1 MEGHVSPDE
10 GDTVPGGRGG
20 NGGMRGEDGGR
31 EWREGGGERE
41 EEKRNNIMTADL
53 EIRTAL

>member
-1 MEGHVSPDE
+1 MRETRSLGGGEGREEKEE
-10 GDTVPGGRGG
+10 GEGRG
-20 NGGMRGEDGGR
+20 
-31 EWREGGGERE
+31 REGWKEGRSGGERE